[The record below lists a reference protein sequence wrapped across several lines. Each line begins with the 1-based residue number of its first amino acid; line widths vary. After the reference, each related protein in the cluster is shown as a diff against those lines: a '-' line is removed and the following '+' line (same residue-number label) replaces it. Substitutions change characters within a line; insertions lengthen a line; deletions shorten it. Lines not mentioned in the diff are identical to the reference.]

1 MHNCLNIGEDSILSS
16 PPPSRKGTR
25 PAKRKQP
32 FARGSE
38 TSPSDVSLCKKG
50 TTFAQWIRPI
60 VKIGRADAENECAL
74 LRVCSTAEASTGRL
88 ECRFISPGIRRTA
101 RVKSVPRLCPCTRGR
116 AFATGQFAHG
126 RKFFLANLG
135 QCVCQFAH
143 GRKLVAQPP
152 RLRL

>member
-50 TTFAQWIRPI
+50 TTIAQWIRPT

-88 ECRFISPGIRRTA
+88 ECRFISTGIRRTA
-101 RVKSVPRLCPCTRGR
+101 RVRRVPRCVHALAVRLLFSSRVRFSSVSSLGLCGAVPFEREREKKTSQSRER
-116 AFATGQFAHG
+116 FD
-126 RKFFLANLG
+126 
-135 QCVCQFAH
+135 
-143 GRKLVAQPP
+143 
-152 RLRL
+152 